1 MLRLTD
7 GAAQLASSFCC
18 QHRPRDSMKRST
30 TRSPTEADVA
40 KRAGVSQSAVSR
52 AFTPGASISD
62 RMRRKVLKAAGE
74 LGYQPNLMARSLA
87 TSRSNIIGLAVSN
100 LDNPFYAH
108 VVQEL
113 SDQLRVTERHILLFT
128 AKSETEID
136 PALERV
142 LSYQIDAL
150 VLTATIASRALAE
163 QCHRAGIP
171 VVQINRETKLPRI
184 STIRGENTRASRRIA
199 DFLLKGG
206 HRRFAYIGG
215 TEGSSV
221 GRERRDA
228 FTARLH
234 SQGVKSVSVAYG
246 DYTFEGAAAA
256 TRQLLAAAERPDAIF
271 CASDYMA
278 FATLDVIKRE
288 FGLRVPEDIS
298 VIGFDDV
305 PQASNP
311 SYDLT
316 TYSQPA
322 GALAAAAIEIVDKSM
337 ANPRS
342 RARHIEIP
350 GDLIVRG
357 SARIPLK

>member
-1 MLRLTD
+1 
-7 GAAQLASSFCC
+7 
-18 QHRPRDSMKRST
+18 MKQGIST
-30 TRSPTEADVA
+30 PTEADVA

-52 AFTPGASISD
+52 AFTPGASVSD
-62 RMRRKVLKAAGE
+62 RMRRKVLKAADE
-74 LGYQPNLMARSLA
+74 LGYHPNLMARSLA
-87 TSRSNIIGLAVSN
+87 TSQSNIIGLAVSS

-113 SDQLRVTERHILLFT
+113 SEQLRLTERHLLLFT

-142 LSYQIDAL
+142 LSFQIDAL
-150 VLTATIASRALAE
+150 ILTATIASRALAE

-171 VVQINRETKLPRI
+171 VVQINRETKLPRV
-184 STIRGENTRASRRIA
+184 STIRGENVRASQRIA
-199 DFLLKGG
+199 DFLLAGG
-206 HRRFAYIGG
+206 HKRFAYVGG

-228 FTARLH
+228 FTKHLRRR
-234 SQGVKSVSVAYG
+234 GVKSVSVAYG

-256 TRQLLAAAERPDAIF
+256 TRQLLGAAERPDAIF

-278 FATLDVIKRE
+278 FATLDVVKRE
-288 FGLRVPEDIS
+288 FGLSVPEDIS

-305 PQASNP
+305 PQAGNP
-311 SYDLT
+311 AYDLT

-322 GALAAAAIEIVDKSM
+322 SSLAAAAIEIVNKSI

-342 RARHIEIP
+342 RARHVEIP
-350 GDLIVRG
+350 GELIIRG
-357 SARIPLK
+357 SARRPPL